1 MDKIKVLDCT
11 LRDGGYINDWNFG
24 ERVIKQVIAQLI
36 DANVDLIEVG
46 FLRNCEYDK
55 DKTLFNSIEEL
66 KRILPEDRKNSKI
79 VAMALHNMYD
89 IDKLEENRGVIDA
102 IRVTFHDYDIEE
114 GLEFCARVKAKGY

>member
-46 FLRNCEYDK
+46 VLRNCEYDK
-55 DKTLFNSIEEL
+55 HKTLFNSI
-66 KRILPEDRKNSKI
+66 
-79 VAMALHNMYD
+79 
-89 IDKLEENRGVIDA
+89 GV
-102 IRVTFHDYDIEE
+102 
-114 GLEFCARVKAKGY
+114 L